1 MIHTEVKSRMD
12 STETNVTAEALP
24 MSVWLTRGYTKEAVE
39 SFPAEVCPKLG
50 QLYAVPARADIWKEV
65 RTKVEEE
72 MLLCEK
78 AITQVKALI
87 TVKAQAQ
94 KLSLPVES
102 IEAALQ
108 DTEEK
113 KTAANNVV
121 MAGNHVAAHVPLPG
135 LPFKAAELK
144 DHVKAI
150 KSLLLRR
157 GRPSRRRKTV
167 WPRRRKRK
175 SRSSDW
181 GLLIL
186 LCRFRAI

>member
-1 MIHTEVKSRMD
+1 MLYRNVGAGTLDKWTQDQKKDFFRKAGATAPDDRYSWETVKTVVIHTEVKSRMD

-72 MLLCEK
+72 MQLCEK

-121 MAGNHVAAHVPLPG
+121 MAGNHVAAHVPLP
-135 LPFKAAELK
+135 
-144 DHVKAI
+144 
-150 KSLLLRR
+150 
-157 GRPSRRRKTV
+157 SRLFS
-167 WPRRRKRK
+167 KRQ
-175 SRSSDW
+175 S
-181 GLLIL
+181 
-186 LCRFRAI
+186 